1 MRQWWEILR
10 ADFKAKRI
18 TNATIAAELGVSEGA
33 VGHWLRGF
41 REPTVDVIAKL
52 CAIAGRSVAEVMSSD
67 PYWISNP
74 TERALIDAWRA
85 MPEDQRQAF
94 AVLAASR
101 QLPKP

>member
-18 TNATIAAELGVSEGA
+18 TNARIAAELGVSEGA

-41 REPTVDVIAKL
+41 REPTVEVIAKL
-52 CAIAGRSVAEVMSSD
+52 CAIAGRSVAEVMASD

-94 AVLAASR
+94 AILAETR
-101 QLPKP
+101 KPQQS

>member
-18 TNATIAAELGVSEGA
+18 TNARIAAELGVSEGA

-41 REPTVDVIAKL
+41 REPTVEVIAKL
-52 CAIAGRSVAEVMSSD
+52 CAIAGRSVAEVMAAD

-85 MPEDQRQAF
+85 MPEEQRAAF
-94 AVLAASR
+94 AILAASK